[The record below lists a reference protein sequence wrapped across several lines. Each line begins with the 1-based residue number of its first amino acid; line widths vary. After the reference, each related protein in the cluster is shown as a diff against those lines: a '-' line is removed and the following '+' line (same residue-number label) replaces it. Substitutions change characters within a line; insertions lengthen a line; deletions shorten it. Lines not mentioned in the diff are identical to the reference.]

1 MVALLFYAIGFCARG
16 FCKRLA
22 DKCKPTEAAGCCDWL
37 RENNLNISIDNALGI
52 HPAALQLRT
61 LRTSVLGNNTAQA
74 DTPGYQARDFNFSA
88 ELAKRTG
95 GAAQDGGAM
104 RRTDSRH
111 AAQRN
116 QVALSGPSSS
126 STQPQLQYRTPL
138 MPSVDGNT
146 VNVHHEQAAFAR
158 NNIELQAS
166 LQFLSGKIRGT
177 LTAIKGE

>member
-1 MVALLFYAIGFCARG
+1 M
-16 FCKRLA
+16 
-22 DKCKPTEAAGCCDWL
+22 
-37 RENNLNISIDNALGI
+37 NISIDNALGI

-61 LRTSVLGNNTAQA
+61 LRTSVLGNNIAQA

-104 RRTDSRH
+104 RRTDARH

-116 QVALSGPSSS
+116 QVALGGQASS
-126 STQPQLQYRTPL
+126 STQLQYRTPL